1 MAGEQ
6 VDQIINKMNGTGGQP
21 ETDNRTENSQNG
33 RLFFCDAKR
42 QEQLNEFVTDEKPKL
57 VVLVGFEG
65 YGKSTFIGALYQQM
79 IQNQVYGDY
88 SLVDS
93 ETYVGFERRVFL
105 RRENSENTSDTKR
118 NILGENDMLDML
130 LLSEKGEKHRILISD
145 KAGETYRKYISS
157 DGEIEKDIVIE
168 NADMILFI
176 VDAEADSKLLI
187 DHNSIVQKYES
198 LLDRLKTQGK
208 IAENCSYSIVFTKC
222 DKVTTEEGRKKLVER
237 KDKVCAKFTELVG
250 LAPQAAYEVNSTDLE
265 NDELN
270 KVFTQILKPKANAEA
285 LPEYDWVKM
294 EIEKY
299 K

>member
-1 MAGEQ
+1 MAEDQ
-6 VDQIINKMNGTGGQP
+6 VDQIISKMNGTGGQL
-21 ETDNRTENSQNG
+21 ETDNRTDIEQKG
-33 RLFFCDAKR
+33 RFFFCDAKS
-42 QEQLNEFVTDEKPKL
+42 QEQLNDFVTNEKPKL

-79 IQNQVYGDY
+79 IQNQEYGGY

-105 RRENSENTSDTKR
+105 RRENRENTSDTKR
-118 NILGENDMLDML
+118 NILRENDILDML

-157 DGEIEKDIVIE
+157 DEEVEKDIVME
-168 NADMILFI
+168 NADMTLFF
-176 VDAEADSKLLI
+176 VDAEADSKLLV

-198 LLDRLKTQGK
+198 LLDRLKTQDK
-208 IAENCSYSIVFTKC
+208 IEESMSYCIVFTKC
-222 DKVTTEEGRKKLVER
+222 DKVTTEEGRKKLAER
-237 KDKVCAKFTELVG
+237 KDKLCARFTELVG
-250 LAPQAAYEVNSTDLE
+250 TNPYATYEVNSTDLE

-270 KVFTQILKPKANAEA
+270 KVFTLILKPSGYVEA
-285 LPEYDWVKM
+285 LSELDWVKM
-294 EIEKY
+294 EIEKN